1 MTDKKKIQAPRGLKD
16 VLPDEQKYWFWLEKN
31 FYNVFEAVGF
41 SRIIIPTFESTD
53 LFKRSVG
60 EFTDIVSKEMY
71 TFKDKSGNSLTLRPE
86 GTAGVVRAYIEHGMH
101 VLPKPV
107 KLSYWGPMF
116 RYDRPQAGRFREFW
130 QFGLEVLDDD
140 TPLGDARLLQSL
152 YKYYANIGLK
162 DVIIKINSIGTVKSR
177 IKMMSS
183 LTKFL
188 TKHKKDICAD
198 CKLRIKNNPLRILD
212 CKQSQC
218 KNITQEASAVL
229 IDNLDDLSKKR
240 FTKVL
245 EYLDEMQINYELD
258 YSLVRGLD
266 YYTHTVFE
274 VVVGNKGVSIGGGG
288 RYDDLV
294 KQLGGP
300 VTPCIGYA
308 GGVER
313 TIDALKQQSVTIPE
327 TAKADIFVVQL
338 GIRAKD
344 KSAKIISDLEEIGLD
359 LASAMGQGSIQSQ
372 LKQANKLNVPFV
384 IIIGDQEVRDGSI
397 ILRDM
402 TDRSQETVLD
412 RNIIKMITKKF
423 EEKSIRIT

>member
-1 MTDKKKIQAPRGLKD
+1 MADKKKIQVPRGLKD

-31 FYNVFEAVGF
+31 FYNIFEAVGF

-116 RYDRPQAGRFREFW
+116 RYNRPQAGRFREFW

-140 TPLGDARLLQSL
+140 TPLGDARLLQAL
-152 YKYYANIGLK
+152 YKYYAKIGLK

-177 IKMMSS
+177 IKMISS

-198 CKLRIKNNPLRILD
+198 CKLRIKHNPLRILD

-218 KNITQEASAVL
+218 KDITQEASTVL
-229 IDNLDDLSKKR
+229 IDSLDDLSKKR

-258 YSLVRGLD
+258 SSLVRGLD

-308 GGVER
+308 GGIER

-344 KSAKIISDLEEIGLD
+344 KSAKIISDLEDIGLD

-372 LKQANKLNVPFV
+372 LKQASKLNAPFV

-402 TDRSQETVLD
+402 TDRSQEIVLD

>member
-1 MTDKKKIQAPRGLKD
+1 MADKKKIQIPRGLKD

-31 FYNVFEAVGF
+31 FYNIFEAAGF
-41 SRIIIPTFESTD
+41 NRIIIPTFESTD

-60 EFTDIVSKEMY
+60 ELTDIVSKEMY

-101 VLPKPV
+101 ALPKPV
-107 KLSYWGPMF
+107 KLLYWGPMF

-140 TPLGDARLLQSL
+140 TSLGDALLIQSL
-152 YKYYANIGLK
+152 YKYYMKLGLN
-162 DVIIKINSIGTVKSR
+162 DVIVRINSLGTVKSR
-177 IKMMSS
+177 VKMTSS
-183 LTKFL
+183 LIKFL
-188 TKHKKDICAD
+188 TKHKKDICED
-198 CKLRIKNNPLRILD
+198 CKLRIKQNPLRVLD

-218 KNITQEASAVL
+218 KNITQEASMVL
-229 IDNLDDLSKKR
+229 IDSLDELSKNR

-245 EYLDEMQINYELD
+245 EYLDEMQVNYELD
-258 YSLVRGLD
+258 PSLVRGLD

-274 VVVGNKGVSIGGGG
+274 VVVGNKGLSIGGGG
-288 RYDDLV
+288 RYDNLV

-300 VTPCIGYA
+300 DTPCVGYA
-308 GGVER
+308 GGIER
-313 TIDALKQQSVTIPE
+313 TIDALKQQEVVIPE

-338 GIRAKD
+338 GAKVKD
-344 KSAKIISDLEEIGLD
+344 KSLKTINDLEAIGLRM
-359 LASAMGQGSIQSQ
+359 AGFFGKGSIQTQ
-372 LKQANKLNVPFV
+372 LKQASELNVPFV
-384 IIIGDQEVRDGSI
+384 IIIGDQEVRDKSI

-412 RNIIKMITKKF
+412 RNMIKMITKKLD
-423 EEKSIRIT
+423 EKNIRIT

>member
-1 MTDKKKIQAPRGLKD
+1 MADKKKIQAPRGLKD

-31 FYNVFEAVGF
+31 FYNIFEAAGF
-41 SRIIIPTFESTD
+41 ERIIIPTFESTD

-101 VLPKPV
+101 VLTKPI
-107 KLSYWGPMF
+107 KLFYWGPMF

-140 TPLGDARLLQSL
+140 TPLGDALLIQSL
-152 YKYYANIGLK
+152 YKYYVKIGLK
-162 DVIIKINSIGTVKSR
+162 DVVIKINSLGTVKSR
-177 IKMMSS
+177 VKMMSS

-198 CKLRIKNNPLRILD
+198 CKQRIKHNPLRILD

-218 KNITQEASAVL
+218 KNITQEASMVL
-229 IDNLDDLSKKR
+229 IDNLDEVSKNR

-245 EYLDEMQINYELD
+245 EYLDEMQVNYELTP
-258 YSLVRGLD
+258 SLVRGLD

-274 VVVGNKGVSIGGGG
+274 VVAGNKKLSIGGGG

-294 KQLGGP
+294 EQLGGP
-300 VTPCIGYA
+300 ATPCIGYA
-308 GGVER
+308 GGIER
-313 TIDALKQQSVTIPE
+313 TIDALKQQEVIIPE
-327 TAKADIFVVQL
+327 MAKADIFVVQL
-338 GIRAKD
+338 GTRAKD
-344 KSAKIISDLEEIGLD
+344 KAMQVANDLEAIGLRI
-359 LASAMGQGSIQSQ
+359 AGFMGQGSIQAQ
-372 LKQANKLNVPFV
+372 LKMASKLNVPFV
-384 IIIGDQEVRDGSI
+384 IIVGDQEVRDKSV

-402 TDRSQETVLD
+402 TDRSQDIVLD
-412 RNIIKMITKKF
+412 RNMIKMIAKKL
-423 EEKSIRIT
+423 EEKSIKIT